1 MSQLTV
7 HSQLEMSEDDRGG
20 FSWAE
25 EMLETV
31 RYTAALMA
39 TLRTKWFVAQPYKC
53 KSNETEVTSC
63 LFTLP
68 RCHRM
73 NRAEKRG
80 SLLST
85 LVNDL
90 DFNIIASVPCVAS
103 FEHIRK
109 VVCITSF
116 GLPNKL
122 STSNAPTYRLWMP
135 WAEKKKKKRCPTV
148 THKSQRTWMVR
159 ARGERGAI
167 KKNKKYKLKEAEK
180 KRIRKISI
188 STALLFSLIIA
199 LP

>member
-20 FSWAE
+20 FSWEE

-122 STSNAPTYRLWMP
+122 STSNAWTYRLWMP
-135 WAEKKKKKRCPTV
+135 WAELKKKKMMSYNYPQITAHMNGQPEVKE
-148 THKSQRTWMVR
+148 
-159 ARGERGAI
+159 GLL
-167 KKNKKYKLKEAEK
+167 KKKKYYKLKEAEK